1 MDRTTS
7 KREMA
12 ALFKELIYNFL
23 CVESLLNW
31 LNGKGS
37 GGQDEDMT
45 LKMVSL

>member
-1 MDRTTS
+1 MDRITN

-31 LNGKGS
+31 LNREGS

-45 LKMVSL
+45 LQKVSL